1 MYFLFAIFDI
11 FTSFES
17 APHRWARVSDT
28 GVGPIST
35 GVGPISMG
43 VGPIS

>member
-17 APHRWARVSDT
+17 APHRWGRATDIT
-28 GVGPIST
+28 TGPISIT
-35 GVGPISMG
+35 TGPIS
-43 VGPIS
+43 